1 MTTEHVL
8 TQQVLTQQL
17 LHQKVAAALTMIGL
31 APNNKNAVETAAL
44 LVDTLRYLHLE
55 VQPRA

>member
-1 MTTEHVL
+1 MTQNPQPDHPTEL
-8 TQQVLTQQL
+8 I
-17 LHQKVAAALTMIGL
+17 HQKVAAALTMIGL
-31 APNNKNAVETAAL
+31 APDDKNAVETAAL

>member
-1 MTTEHVL
+1 MTQNLRTEQPHDP
-8 TQQVLTQQL
+8 QL
-17 LHQKVAAALTMIGL
+17 IHQKVAAALTMIGL
-31 APNNKNAVETAAL
+31 APNDKNAVETAAL

>member
-1 MTTEHVL
+1 MKKVL
-8 TQQVLTQQL
+8 PQQL

-31 APNNKNAVETAAL
+31 VTNDKNAVETAAL

>member
-1 MTTEHVL
+1 MTTEH
-8 TQQVLTQQL
+8 VLTQQL

-31 APNNKNAVETAAL
+31 APDDNRTAVQTAAL

>member
-1 MTTEHVL
+1 MTQNPQPDLPTEL
-8 TQQVLTQQL
+8 I
-17 LHQKVAAALTMIGL
+17 HQKVAAALTMIGL
-31 APNNKNAVETAAL
+31 APNDKNAVETAAL